1 MSYKPWELTA
11 VTSDGMKCWILAAD
25 AITANVLIVDE
36 RGKIHQTQYN
46 LLTIGDEYEPFE
58 PLTSHQPPAAP
69 RTRAERQVGDSS
81 SRRGTRLK

>member
-25 AITANVLIVDE
+25 AITANVLVVDE
-36 RGKIHQTQYN
+36 RGKIHQTHYN

-58 PLTSHQPPAAP
+58 PLPSEVSPITTK
-69 RTRAERQVGDSS
+69 TRAERQVGDSS